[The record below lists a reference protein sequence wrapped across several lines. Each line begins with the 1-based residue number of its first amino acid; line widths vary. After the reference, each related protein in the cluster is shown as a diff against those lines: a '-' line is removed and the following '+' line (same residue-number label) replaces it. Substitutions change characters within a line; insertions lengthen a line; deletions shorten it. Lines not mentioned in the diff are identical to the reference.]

1 MRRLTRYLFEEILPY
16 LFAGLVV
23 IIMLLVL
30 GALQEIIAPLLA
42 KGAKPVLVA
51 QLVALQLPEALGR
64 GLPIA
69 LLFATLL
76 GLSRLSSDSEIKAL
90 EAGGVSPLR
99 LFWPVI
105 ALGVLVSVLSFAV
118 NEGLVPRSKVSALGV
133 QRDIVLD
140 NPRVAGLGS
149 ASAGSAAGDSGDGQG
164 APAEDGAK
172 SLVLRDA
179 YGRAI
184 SIAHMEKGGELRG
197 LSIITLRNG
206 QLAREV
212 ISAERGR
219 LAPGSNVLELYN
231 GQRIT
236 YQNDRPST
244 VLSFERGRLPVQ
256 DLQASFG
263 GAGDLKPIYL
273 PLPELLSKVAAY
285 RARNVSAPQEYT
297 ALQRKFAEPL
307 AALCMAFFAVS
318 LALFSFRS
326 SLNIGLVWVLL
337 LTFLYYATW
346 SVFRVMGENGAL
358 NPVLAAWLPNA
369 LYVLAGAALLWVAA
383 RR

>member
-1 MRRLTRYLFEEILPY
+1 MPALKRLSRYVLEEILPY
-16 LFAGLVV
+16 LFAGLAV

-30 GALQEIIAPLLA
+30 GALQEVIAPLLA

-51 QLVALQLPEALGR
+51 KLVALQLPEALGR

-90 EAGGVSPLR
+90 EAGGVPPSK

-105 ALGVLVSVLSFAV
+105 ALGVLVSALSFAV
-118 NEGLVPRSKVSALGV
+118 NEGVVPRSKVQALGV
-133 QRDIVLD
+133 QRDIILD
-140 NPRVAGLGS
+140 NPRVAGLGQ
-149 ASAGSAAGDSGDGQG
+149 AAGEEGK
-164 APAEDGAK
+164 P
-172 SLVLRDA
+172 LVLRDA

-184 SIAHMEKGGELRG
+184 SIAQMDKGGELRG
-197 LSIITLRNG
+197 LNIVTLRNG

-212 ISAERGR
+212 ISAQRGH
-219 LAPGSNVLELYN
+219 LEAGSNVLELYQ

-236 YQNDRPST
+236 YQNDKPST
-244 VLSFERGRLPVQ
+244 VLSFEKGTLPVQ

-263 GAGDLKPIYL
+263 GGSDLKPIYL
-273 PLPELLSKVAAY
+273 PLRDLLGKVAAF
-285 RARNVSAPQEYT
+285 RAQNVSAPPEFT

-358 NPVLAAWLPNA
+358 SPILAAWTPNL
-369 LYVLAGAALLWVAA
+369 LYLVAGAALLWQAS